1 MWWSGCDSTALC
13 RRNRR
18 YNCGVK
24 STLQDGLR
32 ALREAGE
39 LAKSIRIELDDEYL
53 RAIAIVEGLPQNQ
66 SGSDKNTVWRLEDAF
81 RNHYRLVRQ
90 QP

>member
-1 MWWSGCDSTALC
+1 
-13 RRNRR
+13 
-18 YNCGVK
+18 VK
-24 STLQDGLR
+24 STLEDGLR
-32 ALREAGE
+32 ALREAAQ

-66 SGSDKNTVWRLEDAF
+66 SGSDKSTVWRLEEAF
-81 RNHYRLVRQ
+81 RNHYRLLKQ